1 MPVATVNRAGSR
13 QASTLWSLRCAR
25 AIDCA
30 ILPGVYLGG
39 LIGNPA
45 SGREYRPFP
54 VPGCPRGGL
63 WCCDTRRGEPRVHHI
78 YQCCYTGGCLQPG
91 DKLRGKGFSTPTPWV
106 ATASRASRT
115 RAIPAAFRP
124 RPRDS
129 RGPDH
134 SQFQHIDPNSPQY
147 LAALRLA
154 KSRLGARSQ
163 SLSPPPSIQ
172 RRATMRV
179 RWALSQRRDRMV
191 LSIARS
197 GSTDL
202 PRKEA

>member
-91 DKLRGKGFSTPTPWV
+91 DKLRGEGFQYAHAMGSHGEPGFPDPSNPGGFSTPTP
-106 ATASRASRT
+106 
-115 RAIPAAFRP
+115 
-124 RPRDS
+124 
-129 RGPDH
+129 G
-134 SQFQHIDPNSPQY
+134 
-147 LAALRLA
+147 
-154 KSRLGARSQ
+154 
-163 SLSPPPSIQ
+163 
-172 RRATMRV
+172 
-179 RWALSQRRDRMV
+179 
-191 LSIARS
+191 
-197 GSTDL
+197 
-202 PRKEA
+202 

>member
-1 MPVATVNRAGSR
+1 MVASMRSSHRLRHSAGRVSRWAHWQSRKRTRISAIPCSWLSSRRAVV
-13 QASTLWSLRCAR
+13 LRHPAWR
-25 AIDCA
+25 
-30 ILPGVYLGG
+30 
-39 LIGNPA
+39 A
-45 SGREYRPFP
+45 SGPPHLPVLLYRR
-54 VPGCPRGGL
+54 VPPARRQT
-63 WCCDTRRGEPRVHHI
+63 TR
-78 YQCCYTGGCLQPG
+78 
-91 DKLRGKGFSTPTPWV
+91 KGFSTPTPWV